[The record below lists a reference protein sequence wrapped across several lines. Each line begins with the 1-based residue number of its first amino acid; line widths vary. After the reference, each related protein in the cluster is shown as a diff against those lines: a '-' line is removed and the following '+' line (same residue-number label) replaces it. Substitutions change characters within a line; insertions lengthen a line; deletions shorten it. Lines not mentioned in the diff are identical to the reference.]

1 MVKNP
6 GMIPSMATLRKGDV
20 QKKRDMIS
28 RILEGC
34 WKSCIEPDIDSKKP
48 FVAEAIIANPP
59 SFAHIH
65 CAQALGIPV
74 HLIFTMPW
82 TRTRAFPHPLA
93 NLQNMR
99 NSTSEVETAYLLS
112 YDVMEWMAW
121 QG

>member
-6 GMIPSMATLRKGDV
+6 GMIPCMATLRKGDI
-20 QKKRDMIS
+20 QKKRDMVS
-28 RILEGC
+28 KILEGC
-34 WKSCIEPDIDSKKP
+34 WNSCIEPDIYSKKP

-82 TRTRAFPHPLA
+82 TRTRDFPHPLA

-99 NSTSEVETAYLLS
+99 NSTSEVEIAYLLS
-112 YDVMEWMAW
+112 YDIVEWMVW